1 MEQQAGG
8 VCNRTD
14 AGMRG
19 IHLSGIRLHIAD
31 EFVEVVGRK
40 VLPRRD
46 HDRQAGDHS
55 DRLEIDIRPVGE
67 VRIERH
73 RGSMR
78 PHLTDLDGVAVGSGA
93 HRSGRAGGA
102 TRPDH
107 ILDDELLPERA
118 REVLTD
124 DAANNVGRSAGSERN
139 DHSDRPRRIGLR
151 ASDARDNRQRGGASG
166 QVQKI
171 SAGEFHWHPP
181 P

>member
-1 MEQQAGG
+1 MNSLRSLAGK
-8 VCNRTD
+8 
-14 AGMRG
+14 
-19 IHLSGIRLHIAD
+19 S
-31 EFVEVVGRK
+31 F
-40 VLPRRD
+40 LPRRD

-55 DRLEIDIRPVGE
+55 DRLEIDIRLVGE

-78 PHLTDLDGVAVGSGA
+78 PHLTDLDGVAIGSGA

-102 TRPDH
+102 TRPGH

-139 DHSDRPRRIGLR
+139 DHRDRPRRIGLR
-151 ASDARDNRQRGGASG
+151 PCDPRHGRQRRSARG
-166 QVQKI
+166 QM
-171 SAGEFHWHPP
+171 
-181 P
+181 